1 MIICTTGLQQGDPL
15 ASLAFSLSIHPTITS
30 ISSEFNG
37 WYQDDGTLGGNLE
50 QVSNDLQAL
59 QRKLLQICL
68 QFNPRKPEVTV
79 IDAPTLS
86 SHNYVITRI
95 SDMLPGKVEVPFDSM
110 WLPGLAKGDEN
121 LGTSIARCTRRVE
134 LICQCVRNLD
144 PHWALLFL
152 THYTSAPR

>member
-1 MIICTTGLQQGDPL
+1 M
-15 ASLAFSLSIHPTITS
+15 
-30 ISSEFNG
+30 
-37 WYQDDGTLGGNLE
+37 
-50 QVSNDLQAL
+50 
-59 QRKLLQICL
+59 
-68 QFNPRKPEVTV
+68 TV